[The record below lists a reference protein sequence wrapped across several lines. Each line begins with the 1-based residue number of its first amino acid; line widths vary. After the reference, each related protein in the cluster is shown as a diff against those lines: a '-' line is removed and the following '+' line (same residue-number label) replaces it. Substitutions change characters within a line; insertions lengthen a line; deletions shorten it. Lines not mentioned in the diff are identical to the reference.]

1 MATPP
6 DRLPPARHPI
16 PGPFPQRRPPASPAL
31 QQRAFAALMLALIS
45 LFGMIV
51 LSGNLHRVV
60 VVLAVTLAI
69 GGTGLWL
76 AITTMSRS
84 RQAGSSR
91 PRMVILATVLAVLGT
106 GLSALALAGFALFW
120 TQINQYAN
128 CMSGANTV
136 SAQSACD
143 QQLQNSLQNRFGV
156 SGH

>member
-6 DRLPPARHPI
+6 NRLPPARHPI

-45 LFGMIV
+45 LFGLV
-51 LSGNLHRVV
+51 LSGNLHRAV

-76 AITTMSRS
+76 AITAMSRS

-91 PRMVILATVLAVLGT
+91 PRIVILATVLAVLGT

-120 TQINQYAN
+120 TQINQYAD

-143 QQLQNSLQNRFGV
+143 QQLNNSLQSKFGV
-156 SGH
+156 SSR